1 MLTIAFKNQHK
12 IKLKMNWK
20 REIKFTL
27 ESLSLGDTDDIDHL
41 VLGKDLLDG
50 DLLLEVLTGEVNLK
64 EYDT

>member
-1 MLTIAFKNQHK
+1 
-12 IKLKMNWK
+12 MNWK

-41 VLGKDLLDG
+41 VLGKDLFDG

-64 EYDT
+64 EYDM